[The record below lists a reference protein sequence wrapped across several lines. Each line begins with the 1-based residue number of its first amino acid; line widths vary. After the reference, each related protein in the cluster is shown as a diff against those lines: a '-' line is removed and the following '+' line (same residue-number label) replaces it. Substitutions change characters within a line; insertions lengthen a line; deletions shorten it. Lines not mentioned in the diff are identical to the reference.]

1 MTFATQ
7 LNEFIEHLK
16 SAPESIEF
24 SNVMAFIETHYDY
37 QATDF
42 ENGIE
47 PHKVQNAAGTNE
59 GSCKIFAFAKIN
71 GLSKEQTLACFG
83 AYYRGDVLKHPAG
96 NDHQNIRSF
105 MLSGWD
111 GISFAKAAL
120 TPK

>member
-1 MTFATQ
+1 MTSATQ

-24 SNVMAFIETHYDY
+24 SDVMSLIETHYDY

-42 ENGIE
+42 KNGVE
-47 PHKVQNAAGTNE
+47 PHEVQNAAGTNE
-59 GSCKIFAFAKIN
+59 GSCKIFAFAQIN

-83 AYYRGDVLKHPAG
+83 AFYRDDVLKYPNG
-96 NDHQNIRSF
+96 NDHQNIRNF
-105 MLSGWD
+105 MLSGWA
-111 GISFAKAAL
+111 GISFAKVAL